1 MGAGGTAV
9 PFCLTVSLV
18 FYRDDTPHVPNEQLG
33 EAAVVAIVERLT
45 NLIREVFPGRTHCLV
60 VSVP

>member
-1 MGAGGTAV
+1 MWGQGA
-9 PFCLTVSLV
+9 LLSLSVSLV

>member
-45 NLIREVFPGRTHCLV
+45 NLIREAFPGRTHCLV

>member
-1 MGAGGTAV
+1 MS
-9 PFCLTVSLV
+9 LSVSLV